1 MRTDGKQIK
10 RYDTKMRTKFSLTL
24 EDANKIISS
33 AKSEAV
39 KNQWPVSIAVVD
51 ESGFLLHL
59 ERLDGA
65 SPATPEIAM
74 LKARTSALSRNPT
87 KTAEDMVKDRPSIL
101 SLPGRVPVQG
111 GLPIFHQGEC
121 VGGIGVSGVKSQQD
135 EQVAQA
141 GLAGF

>member
-1 MRTDGKQIK
+1 
-10 RYDTKMRTKFSLTL
+10 MRTKSYLTL
-24 EDANKIISS
+24 EDANRMIAA
-33 AKSEAV
+33 AKAEAA

-51 ESGFLLHL
+51 DAGFLLHL

-65 SPATPEIAM
+65 SVATPEIAT
-74 LKARTSALSRNPT
+74 LKARTSAVSRNPT

-101 SLPGRVPVQG
+101 SLPGRLPVQG

-121 VGGIGVSGVKSQQD
+121 IGGIGVSGAKSEQD

-141 GLAGF
+141 GLAGI

>member
-1 MRTDGKQIK
+1 
-10 RYDTKMRTKFSLTL
+10 MRTKFSLTL

-33 AKSEAV
+33 AKSEAI

-65 SPATPEIAM
+65 SPATPEIAT

-101 SLPGRVPVQG
+101 SLPGRVPVHG
-111 GLPIFHQGEC
+111 GLPVFHQGEC
-121 VGGIGVSGVKSQQD
+121 VGGVGVSGVKSQQD

-141 GLAGF
+141 GLVGF